1 MKWMYRVFLCSVT
14 MICLIG
20 CAGNQEATD
29 QRDVNNNN
37 HRLGQM
43 SLDKNQVNVQQDD
56 TTQNQNENISILKQ
70 NAAGLEGSSEEYH
83 GHISNRPETKQKK
96 EKPPAANNRY
106 KQIQLLA
113 INDLHGQLNVT
124 RRVGGKPAGRVDYLA
139 AYLKQRQAE
148 NEKNTLLIH
157 TGDMVGA
164 SPPVSALLQDEPT
177 IRILNKLNFDIGT
190 VGNHEFDE
198 GRNELQRLIQ
208 GGTHEQTGDFAGSE
222 FPWVVANVVDEN
234 TGNPVLPPYKVI
246 KVNGMP
252 IAFIGV
258 VYSETPSI
266 VVPSGV
272 AGLKFTDEVEA
283 INRYIPEL
291 KEQGVRSIIVLAHN
305 PGSSSVNGDNPSG
318 ELVDIANGVDD
329 EVDIIYGAH
338 NHAYMNSM
346 VDNKLLVQSYSYG
359 TAFSD
364 VDIEIDPKTK
374 DIVTKRAEI
383 ITTFQGGMEPDP
395 EISDLLTNYEAA
407 VEPIVNRV
415 VGSAATHLTALRND
429 NGESVM
435 GNLVADA
442 QRQAMKTDIALMNP
456 GGIRADIDEGD
467 ITWGEVYTVQPF
479 NNDLVKM
486 TMTGQQIRDVLNQQW
501 GTNTTM
507 LQISGFTYT
516 WDGRQPSGQRIV
528 SIQLPDGSEMDS
540 NQTYTVT
547 ANSFLAG
554 GGDGFTV
561 FTKAQNKEI
570 GPVDLDALVDFIS
583 NQPQPFS
590 YSIDDRI
597 QKVEY

>member
-1 MKWMYRVFLCSVT
+1 MKWMYRVLLS
-14 MICLIG
+14 IAIISLIG

-43 SLDKNQVNVQQDD
+43 SLDKNQFNEQQDD
-56 TTQNQNENISILKQ
+56 TTQKQNENISILKQ
-70 NAAGLEGSSEEYH
+70 NAVGIEGSSEEYH

-124 RRVGGKPAGRVDYLA
+124 RRVGGKPAGRADYLA

-148 NEKNTLLIH
+148 NEQNTLLIH
-157 TGDMVGA
+157 AGDMIGA

-177 IRILNKLNFDIGT
+177 IDILNKLDFDIGT

-198 GRNELQRLIQ
+198 GINELQRLIQ
-208 GGTHEQTGDFAGSE
+208 GGTHEQTGNFAGSE
-222 FPWVVANVVDEN
+222 FPWVVANVVDEK
-234 TGNPVLPPYKVI
+234 TGNPVLPPYKVL

-291 KEQGVRSIIVLAHN
+291 KNQGVRSIIVLAHN
-305 PGSSSVNGDNPSG
+305 PGSSSVNGGNPTG

-338 NHAYMNSM
+338 NHAYMNAM

-383 ITTFQGGMEPDP
+383 ITTFQQGMEPDP

-442 QRQAMKTDIALMNP
+442 QRQAMNTDISLMNP
-456 GGIRADIDEGD
+456 GGIRADIDVGD

-516 WDGRQPSGQRIV
+516 WDGRQPSGQRVI
-528 SIQLPDGSEMDS
+528 SIQMPDGSEMDP

-561 FTKAQNKEI
+561 FNKAQNKEV
-570 GPVDLDALVDFIS
+570 GPVDLDALVDFIG

-590 YSIDDRI
+590 YSIDGRI